1 MIAEEGWKHV
11 LFPLLVTHIRRRSS
25 CDYLSSWFLKWAG
38 LAMGSGGHVG
48 CGGSMAYMGRT
59 GLNEVSG
66 PLCRSAGGKA
76 TAVRPSDPHCVAE
89 GGNTPPCLCLLNN

>member
-1 MIAEEGWKHV
+1 
-11 LFPLLVTHIRRRSS
+11 
-25 CDYLSSWFLKWAG
+25 
-38 LAMGSGGHVG
+38 MGSGGQVG

-66 PLCRSAGGKA
+66 PLCRSAGGEA

-89 GGNTPPCLCLLNN
+89 GGNTPPCPCLLNN